1 MKSIIIY
8 NVMRKKKKSWGDNL
22 ETQDGVEELKKFFK
36 ELQEALLEQLALI
49 EKWHEQN
56 EAKVKKGR

>member
-1 MKSIIIY
+1 M
-8 NVMRKKKKSWGDNL
+8 